1 MKDETTLR
9 RLLFSIATLEELG
22 DVLGSQEEFR
32 DNLRMSLYSV
42 MGSLPVSK
50 GALFLYDDRAG
61 RLVLEASRGLSL
73 VGTPAVELSGAMAEA
88 LRKRR
93 KPLIVRERPSRL
105 VPFLRRTGKI
115 LEAIRAEIVM
125 PLRFR
130 EDLIGLI
137 ALGVKFNGEPFT
149 GEDMDLLGVMSNY
162 IAIAIH
168 NQELFTNLEMSNKAL
183 KRKATQN
190 RRLYRNLEN
199 VYHDTIKALGA
210 AIDAKDPYTRGHSDR
225 VASFS
230 EAIARRMGLPAKDV
244 TAVRIASHLHDIG
257 KIAIDNSILLKPG
270 RLDDMEMDQIYR
282 HPTVSFDIL
291 SNIKFPYPDVAL
303 IARHHHEWVNGEGY
317 PDRINLEDLNE
328 GMKILSL
335 ADAFDAMTS
344 DRPYRPALDLELVL
358 HEVRGNINRQFDRK
372 VARAFFAVL
381 GDEID
386 AANGPAVILPRI
398 RSRYTEKSIRRI
410 IGLARS
416 ELAPGVKHRL
426 TETSPPGL
434 ES

>member
-1 MKDETTLR
+1 MKDEPTLR

-50 GALFLYDDRAG
+50 GALFLYRP
-61 RLVLEASRGLSL
+61 RERKLVLEASRGISL
-73 VGTPAVELSGAMAEA
+73 VGSPTVEITDAMAES
-88 LRKRR
+88 LRRRR
-93 KPLIVRERPSRL
+93 KAVVLREKPARL
-105 VPFLRRTGKI
+105 SPILRRMEKV
-115 LEAIRAEIVM
+115 LDAIRAEIIM
-125 PLRFR
+125 PLKFR
-130 EDLIGLI
+130 DDLIGLI
-137 ALGVKFNGEPFT
+137 ALGVKFTGETFT
-149 GEDMDLLGVMSNY
+149 AEDMDLLCVMSNY

-183 KRKATQN
+183 KKKATQN
-190 RRLYRNLEN
+190 RRLYRNLES

-230 EAIARRMGLPAKDV
+230 EAIARRLGLTVKEV

-317 PDRINLEDLNE
+317 PDRIHLEDLND

-358 HEVRGNINRQFDRK
+358 NEVRGNVNRQFDRR
-372 VARAFFAVL
+372 VTRAFFGVL
-381 GDEID
+381 GDEIESS
-386 AANGPAVILPRI
+386 NGGAVILPRI
-398 RSRYTEKSIRRI
+398 RSRYTEKAVRRI
-410 IGLARS
+410 IGEVRK
-416 ELAPGVKHRL
+416 ELTVGRISAPGPL
-426 TETSPPGL
+426 S
-434 ES
+434 S

>member
-1 MKDETTLR
+1 MKDKTTLR

-50 GALFLYDDRAG
+50 GALFLYHRRGG

-73 VGTPAVELSGAMAEA
+73 VGKPTVEISEAMAET
-88 LRKRR
+88 LRRRR
-93 KPLIVRERPSRL
+93 KAVVVRERSARL
-105 VPFLRRTGKI
+105 APFLRRTGKI
-115 LEAIRAEIVM
+115 LEAIRAEIIM

-137 ALGVKFNGEPFT
+137 ALGVKFNGESFSA
-149 GEDMDLLGVMSNY
+149 EDMDLLGVMSNY

-168 NQELFTNLEMSNKAL
+168 NQDLFTNLEMSNKAL
-183 KRKATQN
+183 KRKANQN
-190 RRLYRNLEN
+190 RKLYRDLEG

-230 EAIARRMGLPAKDV
+230 EAIARRLGLAANEV

-291 SNIKFPYPDVAL
+291 SNIKFPYPDVAR

-317 PDRINLEDLNE
+317 PDRISLEELND

-358 HEVRGNINRQFDRK
+358 NEVRGNVNRQFDRRIT
-372 VARAFFAVL
+372 RAFFGVL
-381 GDEID
+381 GEEIESS
-386 AANGPAVILPRI
+386 NGGAVILSRI
-398 RSRYTEKSIRRI
+398 RSRYSEKSVRQIVND
-410 IGLARS
+410 ARCELGTGGRAVAS
-416 ELAPGVKHRL
+416 EGTAG
-426 TETSPPGL
+426 
-434 ES
+434 